1 VTEDDPDAGAGS
13 PHRDAELTRTVDDST
28 AGDGGRS
35 ARATDPPPAL
45 DRDDRPEQRYTVEA
59 EHARGGIGVILRAR
73 DARLDREIAI
83 KELASTANPRLITRF
98 LRETRITARLQHPGI
113 VPVYDAGRWADG
125 APYYSMKLVSGRTL
139 RAELDAR
146 PALDDRLA
154 LVPNVL
160 TVAEAIG
167 FAHAEGVIHRDLK
180 PDNIMVGAFGETV
193 VLDWGLAKDLRAGE
207 PAADPADAPGSADTT
222 RLGAVLGTPAYMAPE
237 QARGEPVD
245 ERADVWAIGAI
256 LYHLLAAAPPFT
268 GASSEEVVAR
278 VAGEPAP
285 PIAERAPGAPR
296 DLVAIV
302 DKAMARDPANRYANA
317 KGLAGDLARFLT
329 GQLVGARAYGWP
341 ALIRRW
347 LRRHRAAVWI
357 AAVLMSALAATLTV
371 SVRRIVD
378 ERQLARARG
387 DQLLL
392 TQARSQ
398 LERDPTAALAWLKQV
413 PEDASGWDAVRAV
426 IADAASR
433 PIARHV
439 WRGHPEYVRA
449 LAIAPGGGVVASAS
463 GGVCQLWDARTGR
476 RLARLTVPA
485 VAQLAFSD
493 DGATLVA
500 AGQDGSLT
508 AIAVATGARRELGKA
523 GGFVTALV
531 AVPRRPAL
539 VTGDLTGAVQLWPL
553 DGAPPRELTR
563 HAGGVM
569 LAQVLDGG
577 AAIATMG
584 SADLELRRVP
594 LDGGPPAVVFPAG
607 VLQGMPGALD
617 ALEVSRDA
625 GSLVLGIDDR
635 VLRWDRGAPVP
646 IELGRHR
653 AAVKAVAIARDGRV
667 ASGADDGSV
676 TLWTGSAASPRV
688 GHDHAITALA
698 FAGDG
703 RLASGD
709 TGGDIRV
716 WTPAGGELLRGHDRR
731 IESLAFGPDATL
743 YSAGGDGSVRAWPA
757 RPAAPAIRIGAGSA
771 FRVAFVSPAAIAATD
786 EDGGV
791 HLIALPGGAGREIAR
806 FTRQAYS
813 IQRLSGGR
821 FAAASWDGGIA
832 VFGPTGELL
841 RRLDHGAEVNGL
853 AASPDGAQLASTGND
868 GTVRIWNLATGEGRL
883 VERRTGAAFDA
894 AFSPDGRALV
904 TSGEDPALHV
914 LDLAAGGAPRSLRG
928 HTEVARALTF
938 GRDGTLYSAGGDGV
952 VRAWNLATGESR
964 AYTGHEGRVRALALS
979 ADQRTLASGGADG
992 NILVWDLA
1000 HGGRPTVLRG
1010 HAAEVRWVAFA
1021 PSGAELASAGW
1032 DGTVRRWNLDDGSA
1046 TVWHADDDKVQCV
1059 EFSPDGKTLAS
1070 AGADGMVRLWT
1081 VDGRRAMPGP
1091 HPALVR
1097 WIDALTS
1104 AVIDDTPGSLHP
1116 QAVTTAP

>member
-1 VTEDDPDAGAGS
+1 VTKDDREAGAAR
-13 PHRDAELTRTVDDST
+13 RDAELTRTVDDST
-28 AGDGGRS
+28 AGDGERH

-73 DARLDREIAI
+73 DARLDRAIAI
-83 KELASTANPRLITRF
+83 KELASPANPRWIARF
-98 LRETRITARLQHPGI
+98 QRETLITARLQHPGI

-139 RAELDAR
+139 RAELEAR
-146 PALDDRLA
+146 PTLDDRLA

-160 TVAEAIG
+160 AVAEAIG
-167 FAHAEGVIHRDLK
+167 YAHAEGVIHRDLK
-180 PDNIMVGAFGETV
+180 PDNVMIGAFGETV

-207 PAADPADAPGSADTT
+207 LPADPAGAPASADAT

-256 LYHLLAAAPPFT
+256 LHHVLAATPPFD

-278 VAGEPAP
+278 VAREPAP

-296 DLVAIV
+296 DLIAIV
-302 DKAMARDPANRYANA
+302 DKAMARDPARRYANA
-317 KGLAGDLARFLT
+317 KPLAGDLARFLT
-329 GQLVGARAYGWP
+329 GQLVGARAYSWP
-341 ALIRRW
+341 ALVRRW
-347 LRRHRAAVWI
+347 LRRHRAAAWV
-357 AAVLMSALAATLTV
+357 AAVLLSALGATLTV
-371 SVRRIVD
+371 SIRRIVD
-378 ERQLARARG
+378 ERQVARARG

-398 LERDPTAALAWLKQV
+398 LERDPTAALAWLKLY
-413 PEDASGWDAVRAV
+413 PEDAAGWDAARAV

-439 WRGHPEYVRA
+439 WRGHPEYVGA
-449 LAIAPGGGVVASAS
+449 LAVAPGGAVVASAS
-463 GGVCQLWDARTGR
+463 GTVCQLWDARTGR
-476 RLARLTVPA
+476 RLARLAVPA
-485 VAQLAFSD
+485 VARLAFSD
-493 DGATLVA
+493 DGTHLAVA
-500 AGQDGSLT
+500 GRDGSLI
-508 AIAVATGARRELGKA
+508 AIDVATGARRELGKA
-523 GGFVTALV
+523 GGFITALL
-531 AVPRRPAL
+531 AMPHRPAF

-553 DGAPPRELTR
+553 DGSPRELTR
-563 HAGGVM
+563 HAGGVI
-569 LAQVLDGG
+569 LARVIAGG

-594 LDGGPPAVVFPAG
+594 LDGGAPAMVFPGG
-607 VLQGMPGALD
+607 VLQGLPGALD

-625 GSLVLGIDDR
+625 GSLVLGLDDR

-653 AAVKAVAIARDGRV
+653 AAVKAVAIADDGRV

-676 TLWTGSAASPRV
+676 TLWTGAAAGPRV

-709 TGGDIRV
+709 TGGDVRV
-716 WTPAGGELLRGHDRR
+716 WTPGGGELLRGHDRR
-731 IESLAFGPDATL
+731 IESLMFGPDATL
-743 YSAGGDGSVRAWPA
+743 YSAGGDGSVRAWPE

-868 GTVRIWNLATGEGRL
+868 GTVRIWNLATGESRL
-883 VERRTGAAFDA
+883 IERRSGAALDA

-904 TSGEDPALHV
+904 TSGDDPALHV
-914 LDLAAGGAPRSLRG
+914 LDLGAGGAPRSLRG
-928 HTEVARALTF
+928 HTDVARALTF
-938 GRDGTLYSAGGDGV
+938 GRDGTLFSAGAEGI

-964 AYTGHEGRVRALALS
+964 AYTGHDGRVRALALS
-979 ADQRTLASGGADG
+979 ADQRYLASGGADG

-1032 DGTVRRWNLDDGSA
+1032 DGTVRRWNLEDGSVM
-1046 TVWHADDDKVQCV
+1046 VWHADDDKVQCV

-1070 AGADGMVRLWT
+1070 AGADGTVRLWT
-1081 VDGRRAMPGP
+1081 VDDRRAMPGP

-1097 WIDALTS
+1097 WIDTLTT
-1104 AVIDDTPGSLHP
+1104 ATIDDAPNSPHP
-1116 QAVTTAP
+1116 QTVTTPP

>member
-1 VTEDDPDAGAGS
+1 MTDDRDAGAGAAR
-13 PHRDAELTRTVDDST
+13 RDAELAGTVDDST
-28 AGDGGRS
+28 AGDEERR
-35 ARATDPPPAL
+35 ARATDPPPIL
-45 DRDDRPEQRYTVEA
+45 GRDDRPEQRYTVEA

-73 DARLDREIAI
+73 DARLDRAIAI
-83 KELASTANPRLITRF
+83 KQLASTANPRWIRRF
-98 LRETRITARLQHPGI
+98 QRETLITARLQHPGI
-113 VPVYDAGRWADG
+113 VPVYDAGQWADS

-146 PALDDRLA
+146 PTLDDRLA

-160 TVAEAIG
+160 AVAEAIG
-167 FAHAEGVIHRDLK
+167 YAHAEGVIHRDLK
-180 PDNIMVGAFGETV
+180 PENIMIGAFGETV

-207 PAADPADAPGSADTT
+207 LPAEPAGPPASADAT
-222 RLGAVLGTPAYMAPE
+222 RLGAVLGTPSYMAPE

-256 LYHLLAAAPPFT
+256 LYHVLAAAPPFT
-268 GASSEEVVAR
+268 GASSEQVVAR
-278 VAGEPAP
+278 VAREPAP
-285 PIAERAPGAPR
+285 PIAERAPGAPH
-296 DLVAIV
+296 DLIAIV
-302 DKAMARDPANRYANA
+302 EKAMARDPAGRYANA
-317 KGLAGDLARFLT
+317 KPLAGDLTRFLT
-329 GQLVGARAYGWP
+329 GQLVGARAYSWP
-341 ALIRRW
+341 ALVRRW
-347 LRRHRAAVWI
+347 LRRHRAAAWV
-357 AAVLMSALAATLTV
+357 AAVLLTALAATLTV
-371 SVRRIVD
+371 SIRRIVD
-378 ERQLARARG
+378 ERQVARARG

-398 LERDPTAALAWLKQV
+398 LERDPTAALAWLKLY
-413 PEDASGWDAVRAV
+413 PEDAAGWDAVRTV

-439 WRGHPEYVRA
+439 WRGHPEYVGA
-449 LAIAPGGGVVASAS
+449 LAVAPGGGVVATGA
-463 GGVCQLWDARTGR
+463 GAICQLWDARTGR
-476 RLARLTVPA
+476 RLARLTVPP
-485 VAQLAFSD
+485 VARLAFSD
-493 DGATLVA
+493 DGSHLAI
-500 AGQDGSLT
+500 AGQDGSLI
-508 AIAVATGARRELGKA
+508 AIDVATGARRELGKA
-523 GGFVTALV
+523 GGFITALL
-531 AVPRRPAL
+531 AVPHRPAV

-563 HAGGVM
+563 HAGGVI

-594 LDGGPPAVVFPAG
+594 LDGGAPVALFPAR
-607 VLQGMPGALD
+607 VLAALPGALG
-617 ALEVSRDA
+617 ALAVRGDA
-625 GSLVLGIDDR
+625 GSLVLGVDDR
-635 VLRWDRGAPVP
+635 VLRWDLGAPAP

-653 AAVKAVAIARDGRV
+653 AAIKAIAIAGDGRL

-676 TLWTGSAASPRV
+676 LLWTGAMASPRV
-688 GHDHAITALA
+688 GHDRAITALA
-698 FAGDG
+698 FSGDG

-709 TGGDIRV
+709 TGGDVRV

-731 IESLAFGPDATL
+731 IESLVFGPDATL

-757 RPAAPAIRIGAGSA
+757 RPAVPAIRVGALSA
-771 FRVAFVSPAAIAATD
+771 FRVAFVSPAAVAATD
-786 EDGGV
+786 EDGTV
-791 HLIALPGGAGREIAR
+791 HLIALPGGASREIAR

-821 FAAASWDGGIA
+821 FATASWDGGIA
-832 VFGPTGELL
+832 VFGPTGELV

-853 AASPDGAQLASTGND
+853 AASPDGTQLASTGND
-868 GTVRIWNLATGEGRL
+868 GTVRIWNLATGESRL

-904 TSGEDPALHV
+904 TSGDDPALHV
-914 LDLAAGGAPRSLRG
+914 LDLVAGGAPRSLRG
-928 HTEVARALTF
+928 PTDVARALTF
-938 GRDGTLYSAGGDGV
+938 GRDGTLYSAGAEGV

-979 ADQRTLASGGADG
+979 ADQRYLASGGADG

-1021 PSGAELASAGW
+1021 PSGAVLASAGW
-1032 DGTVRRWNLDDGSA
+1032 DGTVRQWNLDDGSA
-1046 TVWHADDDKVQCV
+1046 TVWRADDDKVQCV

-1070 AGADGMVRLWT
+1070 AGADGRVRLWT
-1081 VDGRRAMPGP
+1081 VDDRRAMPGP

-1097 WIDALTS
+1097 WIDALTT
-1104 AVIDDTPGSLHP
+1104 AVIDDAPGSRT
-1116 QAVTTAP
+1116 QAVTTPP